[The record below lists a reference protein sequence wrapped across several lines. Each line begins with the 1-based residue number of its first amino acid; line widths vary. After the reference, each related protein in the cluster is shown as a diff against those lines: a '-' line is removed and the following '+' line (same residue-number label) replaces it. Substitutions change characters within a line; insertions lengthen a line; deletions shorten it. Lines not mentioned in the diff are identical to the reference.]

1 MPSTIKVHGIYI
13 SKGNIKVKFPILNLQ
28 AATDCSSRKW
38 CPFDKDNYKRS
49 GRKKCYAQKTEAMY
63 SSVLAARRKNQ
74 EIIESLKGE
83 VLSDV
88 AKDVAA
94 AMFDLVRHKNKR
106 NRIVRFN
113 ESGDISEDNIEFA
126 CEVIACLGAL
136 GVRVYLYSKAQMIYQ
151 NMARHAGATV
161 FHSERDFIAVPTE
174 ALGQAT
180 GLSKCPGIC
189 GPCTACP
196 DGKKSW
202 ILEH

>member
-1 MPSTIKVHGIYI
+1 MKIHGIHI
-13 SKGNIKVKFPILNLQ
+13 SKGNSKVKFPILNLQ

-49 GRKKCYAQKTEAMY
+49 GRKQCYAQKTERLRPNA
-63 SSVLAARRKNQ
+63 LASRRMNQ

-83 VLSDV
+83 TLSDV

-94 AMFDLVRHKNKR
+94 ELFDLVRHKNKR

-113 ESGDISEDNIEFA
+113 ESGDISKDNIEFA
-126 CEVIACLGAL
+126 CEVIMCLGAL

-151 NMARHAGATV
+151 NMAKHAGATV
-161 FHSERDFIAVPTE
+161 LHSERDFVAVPTE
-174 ALGQAT
+174 VLGEGT
-180 GLSKCPGIC
+180 GLAKCPGIC